1 MPVLL
6 VLAASLLLPGL
17 TPASAVELPP
27 GGWSAPASRLAQ
39 QVGDA
44 GQQEPPPGGD
54 GEGESGEGDPDTPA
68 EPDPEGGEETEEP
81 TAPATSVPA
90 VRSSTIPLASIVVA
104 VVVLV
109 LGGVGLGRALARP
122 KRDNVGSAPP
132 LLSRAPVAPS
142 PPSEA
147 AAPLPPAA
155 ATPPG
160 EPTPRSAAQ
169 PPVESVAAAGPRRID
184 RWTLELLLEV
194 GRALIDSGD
203 AVGNVHEVLRR
214 IATVNGAPDI
224 GSIIL
229 PTALIVSIPQGDS
242 VETEVAPAGQERL
255 RLDQVEEVERVV
267 TAAEEGRL
275 TPAEGIAA
283 IAAAREMPPPSSN
296 VARSWGYVLFTLGLA
311 MILRAG
317 LLELLVAAGLG
328 VAVGVLQ
335 LRTERLRASYRVF
348 LPVVAAF
355 TVATVV
361 FGLGRFLGDLSL
373 FPPIVAP
380 LVAFLPGAVL
390 TTAVFELSTGHLISG
405 SSRLVAGMLQLVL
418 LGLGIVAAAEL
429 LGIPAAQVSGVAG
442 GAVGVLEPWLGV
454 AIFGVGV
461 VVFHGVRRASLPWIL
476 LVLFLAY
483 AGQVLGGLFF
493 GATLS
498 AFFGALVMTPVTV
511 FAAAQPSGPPA
522 LVSFLPGFW
531 LLVPGALGLAGITSI
546 LDEDRV
552 EGIASLT
559 TMGASMIGIALGVL
573 LGMTVGAELV
583 ARLTRRTGPARR
595 PLSHRAE

>member
-1 MPVLL
+1 MVPVLL
-6 VLAASLLLPGL
+6 VLGASLLLSGV
-17 TPASAVELPP
+17 TSASAAGLPP
-27 GGWSAPASRLAQ
+27 GGWSAPASGLAQ
-39 QVGDA
+39 QEGDD

-54 GEGESGEGDPDTPA
+54 GEGENGEGDPGTPG
-68 EPDPEGGEETEEP
+68 EPAPDGEETEEP
-81 TAPATSVPA
+81 TVPATTVPA

-109 LGGVGLGRALARP
+109 LGGVGLGRVLARP
-122 KRDNVGSAPP
+122 KRDAVGAATPMS
-132 LLSRAPVAPS
+132 SRAPVAPS
-142 PPSEA
+142 PSEV

-155 ATPPG
+155 TSPPG
-160 EPTPRSAAQ
+160 GSTRRAAAQ
-169 PPVESVAAAGPRRID
+169 PPVESVAAGGPRRID

-242 VETEVAPAGQERL
+242 VETEVAPAGQQRL
-255 RLDQVEEVERVV
+255 RLDQVEEVVRVA

-296 VARSWGYVLFTLGLA
+296 VARTWGYAMFTVGLA

-317 LLELLVAAGLG
+317 LLELLLAAGLG
-328 VAVGVLQ
+328 LAVGVLQ

-355 TVATVV
+355 AVAAVV

-390 TTAVFELSTGHLISG
+390 TTAVFELSTGHLLSG
-405 SSRLVAGMLQLVL
+405 SSRLVAGTLQLVL
-418 LGLGIVAAAEL
+418 LGLGVVASAEL
-429 LGIPAAQVSGVAG
+429 LGVPAAQVSGVVG

-476 LVLFLAY
+476 LVLVLAY

-546 LDEDRV
+546 LDADRV

-559 TMGASMIGIALGVL
+559 TMGVSMIGIALGVL

-583 ARLTRRTGPARR
+583 ARLTSRRGPARR
-595 PLSHRAE
+595 LLSHGAE

>member
-1 MPVLL
+1 N
-6 VLAASLLLPGL
+6 
-17 TPASAVELPP
+17 
-27 GGWSAPASRLAQ
+27 
-39 QVGDA
+39 
-44 GQQEPPPGGD
+44 
-54 GEGESGEGDPDTPA
+54 GEGDPGTPG
-68 EPDPEGGEETEEP
+68 EPAPDGEETEEP
-81 TAPATSVPA
+81 TVPATTVPA

-122 KRDNVGSAPP
+122 KRRAVGPATPP
-132 LLSRAPVAPS
+132 PPVGPDAPS
-142 PPSEA
+142 PPREPSAPPPPVGPA
-147 AAPLPPAA
+147 AAPAPVE
-155 ATPPG
+155 AT
-160 EPTPRSAAQ
+160 ERSAAQ

-355 TVATVV
+355 GVATVV

-390 TTAVFELSTGHLISG
+390 TTAVFELSTGHLLSG

-418 LGLGIVAAAEL
+418 LGLGIVAGAEL

-442 GAVGVLEPWLGV
+442 GALGVLQPWLGV

-595 PLSHRAE
+595 PLSHRAK